1 MPLQKEGS
9 LIYDLFD
16 DFAILQLEQIPSD
29 SVSLPFL
36 GGVREEA
43 LQQFAHGL
51 SELSAAFRTR

>member
-29 SVSLPFL
+29 SVPVPFW
-36 GGVREEA
+36 GGIRGAA